1 MNDILF
7 QIFLPTRT
15 SVQKRKLID
24 RGISSAMTN
33 DAVCILLCRQRSG
46 QLDARASRAK
56 PLRATRPE
64 STLHG
69 VGGTEID
76 NGAEVPDGREWY
88 TFKRGETITSLL
100 EQSGLDRVTLQ
111 KLNPHVNLSNVFPGD
126 RIVIKGTANLRPN
139 NHSTVAV
146 VGSSA
151 PQVVSSSTRTLV
163 NLGSPLMLVLV
174 CALTGASL
182 VGKKHLA
189 TIIAG
194 LKYSVGSQLADN
206 NDEIEELR
214 SCRDTAERELKE
226 LREKSQRN
234 EQALVSLQ
242 QMLDSASRAD
252 AMLKDQIGI
261 LKESLD
267 LKNRDIK
274 RLEDSNEE
282 NRISTAQYKN
292 ELASTQAA
300 LNELKETEQGTMQ
313 QLTEATENSKHY
325 ENEIAM
331 YKEKLLDTEAE
342 LMSLR
347 ELSGQYSAD
356 AVTSKEKYKETLG
369 EIERVKA
376 LNVNLETSLLKSNE
390 QITLNLGQIDS
401 YKKDLQELELNA
413 ASTANQLADLTLN
426 FDSANMRIRSLESE
440 LESNR
445 LEVSCISEE
454 LVSVKSELEASN
466 SELEFARGNLDSSEN
481 TAKIYKDELA
491 AYQQKLDEAREALQT
506 SRQEASDYCEDMTLV
521 RAELE
526 HAREEVESVRQELQ
540 ASQSSHV
547 TLSEDRNSLQ
557 SQVRVLKD
565 ELSSADRKSTSLSAD
580 LAATSSKLNIVQI
593 ALTESRD
600 EATEYKGERDTSKQE
615 AAELSNQLAGL
626 QVKVAELEGAI
637 SSTNGE
643 SSSSSIEVAGLK
655 SKLTIVQAALD
666 QERSVASQN
675 CDELAQARAA
685 LESELKE
692 KESMEDKFSALCED
706 LSQQSMTASAEAQ
719 RLEGEL
725 AQARAALESELKE
738 KESMED
744 KFSAL
749 CEDLSQQSM
758 TASAEAQR
766 LEGELAQA
774 RAALESELKE
784 KESMEDKFS
793 ALCEDLSQQS
803 MTASAEAQR
812 LETEVDKLQSSLSD
826 ATGEISNQRSI
837 IDQYRHELE
846 RAQMELGTL
855 RQTGVTW
862 DVDEYELKITSLQT
876 ELFNARQEAKKASD
890 ALVEEQIKSESMK
903 EDFNK
908 IVNGEEVDFYKS
920 QLEITGSELETL
932 KVKVAV
938 NSREAEKYQTDLM
951 NAEEKV
957 SQLMEEIAELKT
969 SSSRESE
976 SNRLSTESDISTE
989 VLAKLEGLVS
999 EANERADRYKQR
1011 LLELEESMRLKLES
1025 VASIAEFS
1033 GSESTEIAHLKNEI
1047 LQLENERSRANQR
1060 LQDMQKEILV
1070 LKTTKVEV
1078 PQSPSREV
1086 GDNLQLSSSV
1096 LEAREATRL
1105 TLAQVNEAV
1114 QRMRQDALGGL
1125 MTHMISC
1132 EFRVRKDVARH
1143 QFLVLVGSWH
1153 KWDLETA
1160 EYMTRSGDGS
1170 WQVSTSLFADEPHE
1184 YKYCVCEIN
1193 EQGKRVPVEW
1203 QVGHNHGFAFDS
1215 ALITRQRMQAKAQIR
1230 DKFFADPAHTP
1241 IILFGPNGEKYETGS
1256 TALLHEL
1263 THSVAEAGFENLRD
1277 SLERLNVVLSQLRT

>member
-100 EQSGLDRVTLQ
+100 EQTGLDRVTLQ
-111 KLNPHVNLSNVFPGD
+111 KLNPHVNLSNMFPGD

-719 RLEGEL
+719 RLE
-725 AQARAALESELKE
+725 
-738 KESMED
+738 
-744 KFSAL
+744 
-749 CEDLSQQSM
+749 
-758 TASAEAQR
+758 
-766 LEGELAQA
+766 
-774 RAALESELKE
+774 
-784 KESMEDKFS
+784 
-793 ALCEDLSQQS
+793 
-803 MTASAEAQR
+803 
-812 LETEVDKLQSSLSD
+812 TEVDKLQSSLSD

-837 IDQYRHELE
+837 IDQYTHELE

-989 VLAKLEGLVS
+989 ALAKLEGLVS

>member
-1 MNDILF
+1 
-7 QIFLPTRT
+7 
-15 SVQKRKLID
+15 
-24 RGISSAMTN
+24 MTN

-56 PLRATRPE
+56 PLRATRPD

-76 NGAEVPDGREWY
+76 NGAEVHDGREWY

-126 RIVIKGTANLRPN
+126 RIVIKGTANLRPD

-182 VGKKHLA
+182 VGKTRLA

-300 LNELKETEQGTMQ
+300 LNELKQTEQGTMQ

-331 YKEKLLDTEAE
+331 YKEKLVDTEAE

-390 QITLNLGQIDS
+390 QVTLNLGQIDS
-401 YKKDLQELELNA
+401 YKKDLQELELKA

-557 SQVRVLKD
+557 TQVRVLED

-643 SSSSSIEVAGLK
+643 SSSLSIEVAGLK

-675 CDELAQARAA
+675 CD
-685 LESELKE
+685 
-692 KESMEDKFSALCED
+692 
-706 LSQQSMTASAEAQ
+706 
-719 RLEGEL
+719 
-725 AQARAALESELKE
+725 
-738 KESMED
+738 
-744 KFSAL
+744 
-749 CEDLSQQSM
+749 
-758 TASAEAQR
+758 
-766 LEGELAQA
+766 ELAQA

-846 RAQMELGTL
+846 SAQMELGTL

-989 VLAKLEGLVS
+989 ALAKLEGLVS

>member
-1 MNDILF
+1 MVSP
-7 QIFLPTRT
+7 Q
-15 SVQKRKLID
+15 
-24 RGISSAMTN
+24 SAMTN

-76 NGAEVPDGREWY
+76 NGAEVHDGREWY

-126 RIVIKGTANLRPN
+126 RIVIKGTANLRPD

-182 VGKKHLA
+182 VGKTRLA

-300 LNELKETEQGTMQ
+300 LNELKQTEQGTMQ

-390 QITLNLGQIDS
+390 QVTLNLGQIDS
-401 YKKDLQELELNA
+401 YKKDLQELELKA

-557 SQVRVLKD
+557 TQVRVLED

-600 EATEYKGERDTSKQE
+600 EATEYKEERDTSKQE

-643 SSSSSIEVAGLK
+643 SSSLSIEVAGLK

-675 CDELAQARAA
+675 CD
-685 LESELKE
+685 
-692 KESMEDKFSALCED
+692 
-706 LSQQSMTASAEAQ
+706 
-719 RLEGEL
+719 
-725 AQARAALESELKE
+725 
-738 KESMED
+738 
-744 KFSAL
+744 
-749 CEDLSQQSM
+749 
-758 TASAEAQR
+758 
-766 LEGELAQA
+766 ELAQA

-846 RAQMELGTL
+846 SAQMELGTL

-989 VLAKLEGLVS
+989 ALAKLEGLVS

-1033 GSESTEIAHLKNEI
+1033 GSEPTEIAHLKNEI

-1114 QRMRQDALGGL
+1114 QRMRQHALGGL

-1160 EYMTRSGDGS
+1160 EYMTRSVDGS

-1193 EQGKRVPVEW
+1193 DQGKRVPVEW

>member
-1 MNDILF
+1 MVSP
-7 QIFLPTRT
+7 Q
-15 SVQKRKLID
+15 
-24 RGISSAMTN
+24 SAMTN

-56 PLRATRPE
+56 PLRATRPD

-76 NGAEVPDGREWY
+76 NGAEVHDGREWY

-126 RIVIKGTANLRPN
+126 RIVIKGTANLRPD

-182 VGKKHLA
+182 VGKTRLA

-300 LNELKETEQGTMQ
+300 LNELKQTEQGTMQ

-331 YKEKLLDTEAE
+331 YKEKLVDTEAE

-390 QITLNLGQIDS
+390 QVTLNLGQIDS
-401 YKKDLQELELNA
+401 YKKDLQELELKA

-557 SQVRVLKD
+557 TQVRVLED

-600 EATEYKGERDTSKQE
+600 EATEYKEERDTSKQE

-643 SSSSSIEVAGLK
+643 SSSLSIEVAGLK

-675 CDELAQARAA
+675 CD
-685 LESELKE
+685 
-692 KESMEDKFSALCED
+692 
-706 LSQQSMTASAEAQ
+706 
-719 RLEGEL
+719 
-725 AQARAALESELKE
+725 
-738 KESMED
+738 
-744 KFSAL
+744 
-749 CEDLSQQSM
+749 
-758 TASAEAQR
+758 
-766 LEGELAQA
+766 ELAQA

-846 RAQMELGTL
+846 SAQMELGTL

-989 VLAKLEGLVS
+989 ALAKLEGLVS

-1033 GSESTEIAHLKNEI
+1033 GSEPTEIAHLKNEI

-1114 QRMRQDALGGL
+1114 QRMRQHALGGL

-1132 EFRVRKDVARH
+1132 EFRVRKDVAQH

-1193 EQGKRVPVEW
+1193 DQGKRVPVEW

-1277 SLERLNVVLSQLRT
+1277 SLEHLNVVLSQLRT

>member
-1 MNDILF
+1 
-7 QIFLPTRT
+7 
-15 SVQKRKLID
+15 
-24 RGISSAMTN
+24 
-33 DAVCILLCRQRSG
+33 
-46 QLDARASRAK
+46 
-56 PLRATRPE
+56 
-64 STLHG
+64 
-69 VGGTEID
+69 
-76 NGAEVPDGREWY
+76 
-88 TFKRGETITSLL
+88 
-100 EQSGLDRVTLQ
+100 
-111 KLNPHVNLSNVFPGD
+111 
-126 RIVIKGTANLRPN
+126 
-139 NHSTVAV
+139 
-146 VGSSA
+146 
-151 PQVVSSSTRTLV
+151 
-163 NLGSPLMLVLV
+163 
-174 CALTGASL
+174 
-182 VGKKHLA
+182 
-189 TIIAG
+189 
-194 LKYSVGSQLADN
+194 
-206 NDEIEELR
+206 
-214 SCRDTAERELKE
+214 
-226 LREKSQRN
+226 
-234 EQALVSLQ
+234 
-242 QMLDSASRAD
+242 
-252 AMLKDQIGI
+252 
-261 LKESLD
+261 
-267 LKNRDIK
+267 
-274 RLEDSNEE
+274 
-282 NRISTAQYKN
+282 
-292 ELASTQAA
+292 
-300 LNELKETEQGTMQ
+300 
-313 QLTEATENSKHY
+313 
-325 ENEIAM
+325 
-331 YKEKLLDTEAE
+331 
-342 LMSLR
+342 
-347 ELSGQYSAD
+347 
-356 AVTSKEKYKETLG
+356 
-369 EIERVKA
+369 
-376 LNVNLETSLLKSNE
+376 
-390 QITLNLGQIDS
+390 
-401 YKKDLQELELNA
+401 
-413 ASTANQLADLTLN
+413 
-426 FDSANMRIRSLESE
+426 
-440 LESNR
+440 
-445 LEVSCISEE
+445 
-454 LVSVKSELEASN
+454 
-466 SELEFARGNLDSSEN
+466 
-481 TAKIYKDELA
+481 
-491 AYQQKLDEAREALQT
+491 
-506 SRQEASDYCEDMTLV
+506 
-521 RAELE
+521 
-526 HAREEVESVRQELQ
+526 
-540 ASQSSHV
+540 
-547 TLSEDRNSLQ
+547 
-557 SQVRVLKD
+557 
-565 ELSSADRKSTSLSAD
+565 
-580 LAATSSKLNIVQI
+580 
-593 ALTESRD
+593 
-600 EATEYKGERDTSKQE
+600 
-615 AAELSNQLAGL
+615 
-626 QVKVAELEGAI
+626 
-637 SSTNGE
+637 
-643 SSSSSIEVAGLK
+643 
-655 SKLTIVQAALD
+655 
-666 QERSVASQN
+666 
-675 CDELAQARAA
+675 
-685 LESELKE
+685 
-692 KESMEDKFSALCED
+692 
-706 LSQQSMTASAEAQ
+706 
-719 RLEGEL
+719 
-725 AQARAALESELKE
+725 
-738 KESMED
+738 
-744 KFSAL
+744 
-749 CEDLSQQSM
+749 M

-846 RAQMELGTL
+846 SAQMELGTL

-876 ELFNARQEAKKASD
+876 ELFNARQEAKEASD
-890 ALVEEQIKSESMK
+890 ALVEEQVKSESMK

-989 VLAKLEGLVS
+989 ALAKLEGLVS

-1033 GSESTEIAHLKNEI
+1033 GSEPTEIAHLKNEI

-1096 LEAREATRL
+1096 LEAREVTRL

-1114 QRMRQDALGGL
+1114 QRMRQHALGGL

-1132 EFRVRKDVARH
+1132 EFRVRKDVAQH

>member
-1 MNDILF
+1 M
-7 QIFLPTRT
+7 
-15 SVQKRKLID
+15 QKRKLID

-182 VGKKHLA
+182 VGKTRLA

-766 LEGELAQA
+766 LE
-774 RAALESELKE
+774 
-784 KESMEDKFS
+784 
-793 ALCEDLSQQS
+793 
-803 MTASAEAQR
+803 
-812 LETEVDKLQSSLSD
+812 TEVDKLQSSLSD

-989 VLAKLEGLVS
+989 ALAKLEGLVS

>member
-1 MNDILF
+1 MVSP
-7 QIFLPTRT
+7 Q
-15 SVQKRKLID
+15 
-24 RGISSAMTN
+24 SAMTN

-182 VGKKHLA
+182 VGKTRLA

-390 QITLNLGQIDS
+390 QVTLNLGQIDS
-401 YKKDLQELELNA
+401 YKKDLQELELKA

-600 EATEYKGERDTSKQE
+600 EATEYKEERDTSKQE

-643 SSSSSIEVAGLK
+643 SSSLSIEVAGLK

-675 CDELAQARAA
+675 CD
-685 LESELKE
+685 
-692 KESMEDKFSALCED
+692 
-706 LSQQSMTASAEAQ
+706 
-719 RLEGEL
+719 
-725 AQARAALESELKE
+725 
-738 KESMED
+738 
-744 KFSAL
+744 
-749 CEDLSQQSM
+749 
-758 TASAEAQR
+758 
-766 LEGELAQA
+766 ELAQA

-989 VLAKLEGLVS
+989 ALAKLEGLVS

-1033 GSESTEIAHLKNEI
+1033 GSEPTEIAHLKNEI

-1132 EFRVRKDVARH
+1132 EFRVRKDVAQH

-1193 EQGKRVPVEW
+1193 DQGKRVPVEW

>member
-1 MNDILF
+1 
-7 QIFLPTRT
+7 
-15 SVQKRKLID
+15 
-24 RGISSAMTN
+24 
-33 DAVCILLCRQRSG
+33 
-46 QLDARASRAK
+46 
-56 PLRATRPE
+56 
-64 STLHG
+64 
-69 VGGTEID
+69 
-76 NGAEVPDGREWY
+76 
-88 TFKRGETITSLL
+88 
-100 EQSGLDRVTLQ
+100 
-111 KLNPHVNLSNVFPGD
+111 
-126 RIVIKGTANLRPN
+126 
-139 NHSTVAV
+139 
-146 VGSSA
+146 
-151 PQVVSSSTRTLV
+151 
-163 NLGSPLMLVLV
+163 
-174 CALTGASL
+174 
-182 VGKKHLA
+182 
-189 TIIAG
+189 
-194 LKYSVGSQLADN
+194 
-206 NDEIEELR
+206 
-214 SCRDTAERELKE
+214 
-226 LREKSQRN
+226 
-234 EQALVSLQ
+234 
-242 QMLDSASRAD
+242 
-252 AMLKDQIGI
+252 
-261 LKESLD
+261 
-267 LKNRDIK
+267 
-274 RLEDSNEE
+274 
-282 NRISTAQYKN
+282 
-292 ELASTQAA
+292 
-300 LNELKETEQGTMQ
+300 
-313 QLTEATENSKHY
+313 
-325 ENEIAM
+325 
-331 YKEKLLDTEAE
+331 
-342 LMSLR
+342 
-347 ELSGQYSAD
+347 
-356 AVTSKEKYKETLG
+356 
-369 EIERVKA
+369 
-376 LNVNLETSLLKSNE
+376 
-390 QITLNLGQIDS
+390 
-401 YKKDLQELELNA
+401 
-413 ASTANQLADLTLN
+413 
-426 FDSANMRIRSLESE
+426 
-440 LESNR
+440 
-445 LEVSCISEE
+445 
-454 LVSVKSELEASN
+454 
-466 SELEFARGNLDSSEN
+466 
-481 TAKIYKDELA
+481 
-491 AYQQKLDEAREALQT
+491 
-506 SRQEASDYCEDMTLV
+506 
-521 RAELE
+521 
-526 HAREEVESVRQELQ
+526 
-540 ASQSSHV
+540 
-547 TLSEDRNSLQ
+547 
-557 SQVRVLKD
+557 
-565 ELSSADRKSTSLSAD
+565 
-580 LAATSSKLNIVQI
+580 
-593 ALTESRD
+593 
-600 EATEYKGERDTSKQE
+600 
-615 AAELSNQLAGL
+615 
-626 QVKVAELEGAI
+626 
-637 SSTNGE
+637 
-643 SSSSSIEVAGLK
+643 
-655 SKLTIVQAALD
+655 
-666 QERSVASQN
+666 
-675 CDELAQARAA
+675 
-685 LESELKE
+685 
-692 KESMEDKFSALCED
+692 
-706 LSQQSMTASAEAQ
+706 
-719 RLEGEL
+719 
-725 AQARAALESELKE
+725 
-738 KESMED
+738 
-744 KFSAL
+744 
-749 CEDLSQQSM
+749 M

-837 IDQYRHELE
+837 IDQYTHELE

-989 VLAKLEGLVS
+989 ALAKLEGLVS

>member
-1 MNDILF
+1 
-7 QIFLPTRT
+7 
-15 SVQKRKLID
+15 
-24 RGISSAMTN
+24 MTN

-76 NGAEVPDGREWY
+76 NGTEVHDGREWY

-126 RIVIKGTANLRPN
+126 RIVIKGTANLRPD
-139 NHSTVAV
+139 NHSTMAV

-151 PQVVSSSTRTLV
+151 SQVVSSSTRTLV

-182 VGKKHLA
+182 VGKKRLA

-194 LKYSVGSQLADN
+194 LKYSVDSQLADN

-214 SCRDTAERELKE
+214 SCRDTAEREVKE

-356 AVTSKEKYKETLG
+356 AMTSKEKYKETLG

-390 QITLNLGQIDS
+390 QVTLNLGQIDS
-401 YKKDLQELELNA
+401 YKKDLQELELKA

-540 ASQSSHV
+540 ASQSSQV

-557 SQVRVLKD
+557 SQVRVLED

-580 LAATSSKLNIVQI
+580 LAATSTKLNIVQI

-643 SSSSSIEVAGLK
+643 SSSLSIEVAGLK

-675 CDELAQARAA
+675 CD
-685 LESELKE
+685 
-692 KESMEDKFSALCED
+692 
-706 LSQQSMTASAEAQ
+706 
-719 RLEGEL
+719 
-725 AQARAALESELKE
+725 
-738 KESMED
+738 
-744 KFSAL
+744 
-749 CEDLSQQSM
+749 
-758 TASAEAQR
+758 
-766 LEGELAQA
+766 ELAQA

-846 RAQMELGTL
+846 SAQMELGTL

-876 ELFNARQEAKKASD
+876 ELFNARQEAKEASD

-989 VLAKLEGLVS
+989 ALAKLEGLVS

-1033 GSESTEIAHLKNEI
+1033 GSEPTEIAHLKNEI

-1070 LKTTKVEV
+1070 LRTTKVEV
-1078 PQSPSREV
+1078 PQSPSWEV

-1114 QRMRQDALGGL
+1114 QRMRQHALGGL

-1132 EFRVRKDVARH
+1132 EFRVRKDVAQH

-1230 DKFFADPAHTP
+1230 DKFCADPAHTP

>member
-401 YKKDLQELELNA
+401 YKKDLQELELKA

-719 RLEGEL
+719 RLE
-725 AQARAALESELKE
+725 
-738 KESMED
+738 
-744 KFSAL
+744 
-749 CEDLSQQSM
+749 
-758 TASAEAQR
+758 
-766 LEGELAQA
+766 
-774 RAALESELKE
+774 
-784 KESMEDKFS
+784 
-793 ALCEDLSQQS
+793 
-803 MTASAEAQR
+803 
-812 LETEVDKLQSSLSD
+812 TEVDKLQSSLSD

-846 RAQMELGTL
+846 SAQMELGTL

-989 VLAKLEGLVS
+989 ALAKLEGLVS

-1114 QRMRQDALGGL
+1114 QRMRQHALGGL

-1132 EFRVRKDVARH
+1132 EFRVRKDVAQH

>member
-24 RGISSAMTN
+24 RGISSALTN

-100 EQSGLDRVTLQ
+100 EQTGLDRVTLQ
-111 KLNPHVNLSNVFPGD
+111 KLNPHVNLSNMFPGD

-615 AAELSNQLAGL
+615 AADLSNQLAGL

-719 RLEGEL
+719 RLE
-725 AQARAALESELKE
+725 
-738 KESMED
+738 
-744 KFSAL
+744 
-749 CEDLSQQSM
+749 
-758 TASAEAQR
+758 
-766 LEGELAQA
+766 
-774 RAALESELKE
+774 
-784 KESMEDKFS
+784 
-793 ALCEDLSQQS
+793 
-803 MTASAEAQR
+803 
-812 LETEVDKLQSSLSD
+812 TEVDKLQSSLSD

-837 IDQYRHELE
+837 IDQYTHELE

-989 VLAKLEGLVS
+989 ALAKLEGLVS

>member
-1 MNDILF
+1 
-7 QIFLPTRT
+7 
-15 SVQKRKLID
+15 
-24 RGISSAMTN
+24 MTN

-56 PLRATRPE
+56 PLRATRPD

-76 NGAEVPDGREWY
+76 NGAEVHDGREWY

-126 RIVIKGTANLRPN
+126 RIVIKGTANLRPD

-182 VGKKHLA
+182 VGKTRLA

-300 LNELKETEQGTMQ
+300 LNELKQTEQGTMQ

-331 YKEKLLDTEAE
+331 YKEKLVDTEAE

-390 QITLNLGQIDS
+390 QVTLNLGQIDS
-401 YKKDLQELELNA
+401 YKKDLQELELKA

-557 SQVRVLKD
+557 TQVRVLED

-600 EATEYKGERDTSKQE
+600 EATEYKEERDTSKQE

-643 SSSSSIEVAGLK
+643 SSSLSIEVAGLK

-675 CDELAQARAA
+675 CD
-685 LESELKE
+685 
-692 KESMEDKFSALCED
+692 
-706 LSQQSMTASAEAQ
+706 
-719 RLEGEL
+719 
-725 AQARAALESELKE
+725 
-738 KESMED
+738 
-744 KFSAL
+744 
-749 CEDLSQQSM
+749 
-758 TASAEAQR
+758 
-766 LEGELAQA
+766 ELAQA

-846 RAQMELGTL
+846 SAQMELGTL

-989 VLAKLEGLVS
+989 ALAKLEGLVS

-1033 GSESTEIAHLKNEI
+1033 GSEPTEIAHLKNEI

-1132 EFRVRKDVARH
+1132 EFRVRKDVAQH

-1193 EQGKRVPVEW
+1193 DQGKRVPVEW

>member
-1 MNDILF
+1 
-7 QIFLPTRT
+7 
-15 SVQKRKLID
+15 
-24 RGISSAMTN
+24 MTN

-76 NGAEVPDGREWY
+76 NGTEVHDGREWY

-126 RIVIKGTANLRPN
+126 RIVIKGTANLRPD
-139 NHSTVAV
+139 NHSTMAV

-151 PQVVSSSTRTLV
+151 SQVVSSSTRTLV

-194 LKYSVGSQLADN
+194 LKYSVDSQLADN

-214 SCRDTAERELKE
+214 SCRDTAEREVKE

-356 AVTSKEKYKETLG
+356 AATSKEKYKETLG

-390 QITLNLGQIDS
+390 QITLNLGQIDL

-643 SSSSSIEVAGLK
+643 SSSLSIEVAGLK

-719 RLEGEL
+719 RLE
-725 AQARAALESELKE
+725 
-738 KESMED
+738 
-744 KFSAL
+744 
-749 CEDLSQQSM
+749 
-758 TASAEAQR
+758 
-766 LEGELAQA
+766 
-774 RAALESELKE
+774 
-784 KESMEDKFS
+784 
-793 ALCEDLSQQS
+793 
-803 MTASAEAQR
+803 
-812 LETEVDKLQSSLSD
+812 TEVDKLQSSLSD

-837 IDQYRHELE
+837 IDQYTHELE

-876 ELFNARQEAKKASD
+876 ELFNARQEAKEASD

-989 VLAKLEGLVS
+989 ALAKLEGLVS

-1078 PQSPSREV
+1078 PQSPSWEV

-1230 DKFFADPAHTP
+1230 DKFCADPAHTP

>member
-1 MNDILF
+1 
-7 QIFLPTRT
+7 
-15 SVQKRKLID
+15 
-24 RGISSAMTN
+24 MTN

-76 NGAEVPDGREWY
+76 NGTEVHDGREWY

-126 RIVIKGTANLRPN
+126 RIVIKGTANLRPD
-139 NHSTVAV
+139 NHSTMAV

-151 PQVVSSSTRTLV
+151 SQVVSSSTRTLV

-182 VGKKHLA
+182 VGKKRLA

-194 LKYSVGSQLADN
+194 LKYSVDSQLADN

-214 SCRDTAERELKE
+214 SCRDTAEREVKE

-356 AVTSKEKYKETLG
+356 AMTSKEKYKETLG

-390 QITLNLGQIDS
+390 QVTLNLGQIDS
-401 YKKDLQELELNA
+401 YKKDLQELELKA

-426 FDSANMRIRSLESE
+426 FDSANMTIRSLESE

-540 ASQSSHV
+540 ASQSSQV

-557 SQVRVLKD
+557 SQVRVLED

-643 SSSSSIEVAGLK
+643 SSSLSIEVAGLK

-675 CDELAQARAA
+675 CD
-685 LESELKE
+685 
-692 KESMEDKFSALCED
+692 
-706 LSQQSMTASAEAQ
+706 
-719 RLEGEL
+719 EL

-846 RAQMELGTL
+846 SAQMELGTL

-876 ELFNARQEAKKASD
+876 ELFNARQEAKEASD

-989 VLAKLEGLVS
+989 ALAKLEGLVS

-1033 GSESTEIAHLKNEI
+1033 GSEPTEIAHLKNEI

-1078 PQSPSREV
+1078 PQSPSWEV

-1114 QRMRQDALGGL
+1114 QRMRQHALGGL

-1132 EFRVRKDVARH
+1132 EFRVRKDVAQH

-1230 DKFFADPAHTP
+1230 DKFCADPAHTP

>member
-719 RLEGEL
+719 RLE
-725 AQARAALESELKE
+725 
-738 KESMED
+738 
-744 KFSAL
+744 
-749 CEDLSQQSM
+749 
-758 TASAEAQR
+758 
-766 LEGELAQA
+766 
-774 RAALESELKE
+774 
-784 KESMEDKFS
+784 
-793 ALCEDLSQQS
+793 
-803 MTASAEAQR
+803 
-812 LETEVDKLQSSLSD
+812 TEVDKLQSSLSD

-989 VLAKLEGLVS
+989 ALAKLEGLVS

>member
-100 EQSGLDRVTLQ
+100 EQTGLDRVTLQ
-111 KLNPHVNLSNVFPGD
+111 KLNPHVNLSNMFPGD

-300 LNELKETEQGTMQ
+300 LNELKQTEQGTMQ

-615 AAELSNQLAGL
+615 AADLSNQLAGL

-719 RLEGEL
+719 RLE
-725 AQARAALESELKE
+725 
-738 KESMED
+738 
-744 KFSAL
+744 
-749 CEDLSQQSM
+749 
-758 TASAEAQR
+758 
-766 LEGELAQA
+766 
-774 RAALESELKE
+774 
-784 KESMEDKFS
+784 
-793 ALCEDLSQQS
+793 
-803 MTASAEAQR
+803 
-812 LETEVDKLQSSLSD
+812 TEVDKLQSSLSD

-837 IDQYRHELE
+837 IDQYTHELE

-989 VLAKLEGLVS
+989 ALAKLEGLVS

>member
-1 MNDILF
+1 MVSP
-7 QIFLPTRT
+7 Q
-15 SVQKRKLID
+15 
-24 RGISSAMTN
+24 SAMTN

-76 NGAEVPDGREWY
+76 NGAEVHDGREWY

-182 VGKKHLA
+182 VGKKRLA

-390 QITLNLGQIDS
+390 QVTLNLGQIDS
-401 YKKDLQELELNA
+401 YKKDLQELELKA

-426 FDSANMRIRSLESE
+426 FDSANMTIRSLESE

-540 ASQSSHV
+540 ASQSSQV

-557 SQVRVLKD
+557 SQVRVLED

-643 SSSSSIEVAGLK
+643 SSSLSIEVAGLK

-675 CDELAQARAA
+675 CD
-685 LESELKE
+685 
-692 KESMEDKFSALCED
+692 
-706 LSQQSMTASAEAQ
+706 
-719 RLEGEL
+719 EL

-846 RAQMELGTL
+846 SAQMELGTL

-876 ELFNARQEAKKASD
+876 ELFNARQEAKEASD

-989 VLAKLEGLVS
+989 ALAKLEGLVS

-1033 GSESTEIAHLKNEI
+1033 GSEPTEIAHLKNEI

-1096 LEAREATRL
+1096 LEAREVTRL

-1114 QRMRQDALGGL
+1114 QRMRQHALGGL

-1132 EFRVRKDVARH
+1132 EFRVRKDVAQH

>member
-1 MNDILF
+1 
-7 QIFLPTRT
+7 
-15 SVQKRKLID
+15 
-24 RGISSAMTN
+24 MTN

-56 PLRATRPE
+56 PLRATRPD

-76 NGAEVPDGREWY
+76 NGAEVHDGREWY

-126 RIVIKGTANLRPN
+126 RIVIKGTANLRPD

-182 VGKKHLA
+182 VGKTRLA

-300 LNELKETEQGTMQ
+300 LNELKQTEQGTMQ

-331 YKEKLLDTEAE
+331 YKEKLVDTEAE

-390 QITLNLGQIDS
+390 QVTLNLGQIDS
-401 YKKDLQELELNA
+401 YKKDLQELELKA

-491 AYQQKLDEAREALQT
+491 AYQQKLDEAQEALQT

-557 SQVRVLKD
+557 TQVRVLED

-600 EATEYKGERDTSKQE
+600 EATEYKEERDTSKQE

-643 SSSSSIEVAGLK
+643 SSSLSIEVAGLK

-675 CDELAQARAA
+675 CD
-685 LESELKE
+685 
-692 KESMEDKFSALCED
+692 
-706 LSQQSMTASAEAQ
+706 
-719 RLEGEL
+719 EL

-846 RAQMELGTL
+846 SAQMELGTL

-989 VLAKLEGLVS
+989 ALAKLEGLVS

-1114 QRMRQDALGGL
+1114 QRMRQHALGGL

-1132 EFRVRKDVARH
+1132 EFRVRKDVAQH

>member
-1 MNDILF
+1 M
-7 QIFLPTRT
+7 
-15 SVQKRKLID
+15 QKRKLID

-56 PLRATRPE
+56 PLRATRPD

-76 NGAEVPDGREWY
+76 NGAEVHDGREWY

-126 RIVIKGTANLRPN
+126 RIVIKGTANLRPD

-182 VGKKHLA
+182 VGKTRLA

-331 YKEKLLDTEAE
+331 YKEKLVDTEAE

-390 QITLNLGQIDS
+390 QVTLNLGQIDS
-401 YKKDLQELELNA
+401 YKKDLQELELKA

-557 SQVRVLKD
+557 TQVRVLED

-600 EATEYKGERDTSKQE
+600 EATEYKEERDTSKQE

-643 SSSSSIEVAGLK
+643 SSSLSIEVAGLK

-675 CDELAQARAA
+675 CD
-685 LESELKE
+685 
-692 KESMEDKFSALCED
+692 
-706 LSQQSMTASAEAQ
+706 
-719 RLEGEL
+719 
-725 AQARAALESELKE
+725 
-738 KESMED
+738 
-744 KFSAL
+744 
-749 CEDLSQQSM
+749 
-758 TASAEAQR
+758 
-766 LEGELAQA
+766 ELAQA

-846 RAQMELGTL
+846 SAQMELGTL

-989 VLAKLEGLVS
+989 ALAKLEGLVS

-1033 GSESTEIAHLKNEI
+1033 GSEPTEIAHLKNEI

-1114 QRMRQDALGGL
+1114 QRMRQHALGGL

-1132 EFRVRKDVARH
+1132 EFRVRKDVAQH

-1193 EQGKRVPVEW
+1193 DQGKRVPVEW

>member
-1 MNDILF
+1 M
-7 QIFLPTRT
+7 
-15 SVQKRKLID
+15 QKRKLID

-76 NGAEVPDGREWY
+76 NGAEVHDGREWY

-126 RIVIKGTANLRPN
+126 RIVIKGTANLRPD

-390 QITLNLGQIDS
+390 QVTLNLGQIDS
-401 YKKDLQELELNA
+401 YKKDLQELELKA

-557 SQVRVLKD
+557 TQVRVLED

-719 RLEGEL
+719 RLE
-725 AQARAALESELKE
+725 
-738 KESMED
+738 
-744 KFSAL
+744 
-749 CEDLSQQSM
+749 
-758 TASAEAQR
+758 
-766 LEGELAQA
+766 
-774 RAALESELKE
+774 
-784 KESMEDKFS
+784 
-793 ALCEDLSQQS
+793 
-803 MTASAEAQR
+803 
-812 LETEVDKLQSSLSD
+812 TEVDKLQSSLSD

-846 RAQMELGTL
+846 SAQMELGTL

-989 VLAKLEGLVS
+989 ALAKLEGLVS

-1033 GSESTEIAHLKNEI
+1033 GSEPTEIAHLKNEI

-1114 QRMRQDALGGL
+1114 QRMRQHALGGL

-1132 EFRVRKDVARH
+1132 EFRVRKDVAQH

>member
-1 MNDILF
+1 
-7 QIFLPTRT
+7 
-15 SVQKRKLID
+15 
-24 RGISSAMTN
+24 MTN

-76 NGAEVPDGREWY
+76 NGTEVHDGREWY
-88 TFKRGETITSLL
+88 SFKRGETITSLL

-111 KLNPHVNLSNVFPGD
+111 KLNPHINLSNVFPGD
-126 RIVIKGTANLRPN
+126 RIVIKGTANLRPD
-139 NHSTVAV
+139 NHSTMAV

-151 PQVVSSSTRTLV
+151 SQVVSSSTRTLV

-182 VGKKHLA
+182 VGKKRLA

-390 QITLNLGQIDS
+390 QVTLNLGQIDS
-401 YKKDLQELELNA
+401 YKKDLQELELKA

-557 SQVRVLKD
+557 SQVRVLED

-643 SSSSSIEVAGLK
+643 SSSLSIEVAGLK

-675 CDELAQARAA
+675 CDELAQARA
-685 LESELKE
+685 S
-692 KESMEDKFSALCED
+692 
-706 LSQQSMTASAEAQ
+706 
-719 RLEGEL
+719 
-725 AQARAALESELKE
+725 
-738 KESMED
+738 
-744 KFSAL
+744 
-749 CEDLSQQSM
+749 
-758 TASAEAQR
+758 
-766 LEGELAQA
+766 
-774 RAALESELKE
+774 LESELKE

-846 RAQMELGTL
+846 SAQMELGTL

-876 ELFNARQEAKKASD
+876 ELFNTRQEAKKASD

-989 VLAKLEGLVS
+989 ALAKLEGLVS

-1033 GSESTEIAHLKNEI
+1033 GSEPTEIAHLRNEI

-1114 QRMRQDALGGL
+1114 QRMRQHALGGL

-1132 EFRVRKDVARH
+1132 EFRVRKDVAQH

>member
-1 MNDILF
+1 
-7 QIFLPTRT
+7 
-15 SVQKRKLID
+15 
-24 RGISSAMTN
+24 MTN

-151 PQVVSSSTRTLV
+151 SQVVSSSTRTLV

-182 VGKKHLA
+182 VGKKRLA

-719 RLEGEL
+719 RLE
-725 AQARAALESELKE
+725 
-738 KESMED
+738 
-744 KFSAL
+744 
-749 CEDLSQQSM
+749 
-758 TASAEAQR
+758 
-766 LEGELAQA
+766 
-774 RAALESELKE
+774 
-784 KESMEDKFS
+784 
-793 ALCEDLSQQS
+793 
-803 MTASAEAQR
+803 
-812 LETEVDKLQSSLSD
+812 TEVDKLQSSLSD

-846 RAQMELGTL
+846 SAQMELGTL

-976 SNRLSTESDISTE
+976 PNRLSTESDISTE
-989 VLAKLEGLVS
+989 ALAKLEGLVS

-1132 EFRVRKDVARH
+1132 EFRVRKDVAQH

>member
-1 MNDILF
+1 
-7 QIFLPTRT
+7 
-15 SVQKRKLID
+15 
-24 RGISSAMTN
+24 MTN

-76 NGAEVPDGREWY
+76 NGAEVHDGREWY

-126 RIVIKGTANLRPN
+126 RIVIKGTANLRPD

-182 VGKKHLA
+182 VGKTRLA

-300 LNELKETEQGTMQ
+300 LNELKQTEQGTMQ

-331 YKEKLLDTEAE
+331 YKEKLVDTEAE

-390 QITLNLGQIDS
+390 QVTLNLGQIDS
-401 YKKDLQELELNA
+401 YKKDLQELELKA

-557 SQVRVLKD
+557 TQVRVLED

-600 EATEYKGERDTSKQE
+600 EATEYKEERDTSKQE

-643 SSSSSIEVAGLK
+643 SSSLSIEVAGLK

-675 CDELAQARAA
+675 CD
-685 LESELKE
+685 
-692 KESMEDKFSALCED
+692 
-706 LSQQSMTASAEAQ
+706 
-719 RLEGEL
+719 
-725 AQARAALESELKE
+725 
-738 KESMED
+738 
-744 KFSAL
+744 
-749 CEDLSQQSM
+749 
-758 TASAEAQR
+758 
-766 LEGELAQA
+766 ELAQA

-846 RAQMELGTL
+846 SAQMELGTL

-989 VLAKLEGLVS
+989 ALAKLEGLVS

-1033 GSESTEIAHLKNEI
+1033 GSEPTEIAHLKNEI

-1114 QRMRQDALGGL
+1114 QRMRQHALGGL

-1132 EFRVRKDVARH
+1132 EFRVRKDVAQH

-1193 EQGKRVPVEW
+1193 DQGKRVPVEW

>member
-1 MNDILF
+1 M
-7 QIFLPTRT
+7 
-15 SVQKRKLID
+15 ID

-100 EQSGLDRVTLQ
+100 EQTGLDRVTLQ
-111 KLNPHVNLSNVFPGD
+111 KLNPHVNLSNMFPGD
-126 RIVIKGTANLRPN
+126 RIVIKGTANLRPD

-206 NDEIEELR
+206 NDEIEEVR

-300 LNELKETEQGTMQ
+300 LNELKQTEQGTMQ

-356 AVTSKEKYKETLG
+356 AATSKEKYKETLG

-390 QITLNLGQIDS
+390 QITLNLGQIDL

-557 SQVRVLKD
+557 TQVRVLED

-719 RLEGEL
+719 RLE
-725 AQARAALESELKE
+725 
-738 KESMED
+738 
-744 KFSAL
+744 
-749 CEDLSQQSM
+749 
-758 TASAEAQR
+758 
-766 LEGELAQA
+766 
-774 RAALESELKE
+774 
-784 KESMEDKFS
+784 
-793 ALCEDLSQQS
+793 
-803 MTASAEAQR
+803 
-812 LETEVDKLQSSLSD
+812 TEVDKLQSSLSD

-846 RAQMELGTL
+846 SAQMELGTL

-989 VLAKLEGLVS
+989 ALAKLEGLVS

-1033 GSESTEIAHLKNEI
+1033 GSEPTEIAHLKNEI

-1193 EQGKRVPVEW
+1193 DQGKRVPVEW

>member
-1 MNDILF
+1 M
-7 QIFLPTRT
+7 
-15 SVQKRKLID
+15 QKRKLID

-126 RIVIKGTANLRPN
+126 RIVIKGTANLRPD

-182 VGKKHLA
+182 VGKTRLA

-600 EATEYKGERDTSKQE
+600 EATEYKEERDTSKQE

-643 SSSSSIEVAGLK
+643 SSSLSIEVAGLK

-675 CDELAQARAA
+675 CD
-685 LESELKE
+685 
-692 KESMEDKFSALCED
+692 
-706 LSQQSMTASAEAQ
+706 
-719 RLEGEL
+719 
-725 AQARAALESELKE
+725 
-738 KESMED
+738 
-744 KFSAL
+744 
-749 CEDLSQQSM
+749 
-758 TASAEAQR
+758 
-766 LEGELAQA
+766 ELAQA

-1033 GSESTEIAHLKNEI
+1033 GSEPTEIAHLKNEI

-1114 QRMRQDALGGL
+1114 QRMRQHALGGL

-1170 WQVSTSLFADEPHE
+1170 WQVSTSLYADEPHE

>member
-719 RLEGEL
+719 RLE
-725 AQARAALESELKE
+725 
-738 KESMED
+738 
-744 KFSAL
+744 
-749 CEDLSQQSM
+749 
-758 TASAEAQR
+758 
-766 LEGELAQA
+766 
-774 RAALESELKE
+774 
-784 KESMEDKFS
+784 
-793 ALCEDLSQQS
+793 
-803 MTASAEAQR
+803 
-812 LETEVDKLQSSLSD
+812 TEVDKLQSSLSD

>member
-1 MNDILF
+1 
-7 QIFLPTRT
+7 
-15 SVQKRKLID
+15 
-24 RGISSAMTN
+24 MTN

-76 NGAEVPDGREWY
+76 NGAEVHDGREWY

-126 RIVIKGTANLRPN
+126 RIVIKGTANLRPD
-139 NHSTVAV
+139 NHSTVAA

-182 VGKKHLA
+182 VGKTRLA

-300 LNELKETEQGTMQ
+300 LNELKQTEQGTMQ

-331 YKEKLLDTEAE
+331 YKEKLVDTEAE

-390 QITLNLGQIDS
+390 QVTLNLGQIDS
-401 YKKDLQELELNA
+401 YKKDLQELELKA

-557 SQVRVLKD
+557 TQVRVLED

-600 EATEYKGERDTSKQE
+600 EATEYKEERDTSKQE

-643 SSSSSIEVAGLK
+643 SSSLSIEVAGLK

-675 CDELAQARAA
+675 CD
-685 LESELKE
+685 
-692 KESMEDKFSALCED
+692 
-706 LSQQSMTASAEAQ
+706 
-719 RLEGEL
+719 
-725 AQARAALESELKE
+725 
-738 KESMED
+738 
-744 KFSAL
+744 
-749 CEDLSQQSM
+749 
-758 TASAEAQR
+758 
-766 LEGELAQA
+766 ELAQA

-846 RAQMELGTL
+846 SAQMELGTL

-989 VLAKLEGLVS
+989 ALAKLEGLVS

-1033 GSESTEIAHLKNEI
+1033 GSEPTEIAHLKNEI

-1114 QRMRQDALGGL
+1114 QRMRQHALGGL

-1132 EFRVRKDVARH
+1132 EFRVRKDVAQH

-1193 EQGKRVPVEW
+1193 DQGKRVPVEW

>member
-1 MNDILF
+1 
-7 QIFLPTRT
+7 
-15 SVQKRKLID
+15 
-24 RGISSAMTN
+24 
-33 DAVCILLCRQRSG
+33 
-46 QLDARASRAK
+46 
-56 PLRATRPE
+56 
-64 STLHG
+64 
-69 VGGTEID
+69 
-76 NGAEVPDGREWY
+76 
-88 TFKRGETITSLL
+88 
-100 EQSGLDRVTLQ
+100 
-111 KLNPHVNLSNVFPGD
+111 
-126 RIVIKGTANLRPN
+126 
-139 NHSTVAV
+139 
-146 VGSSA
+146 
-151 PQVVSSSTRTLV
+151 
-163 NLGSPLMLVLV
+163 
-174 CALTGASL
+174 
-182 VGKKHLA
+182 
-189 TIIAG
+189 
-194 LKYSVGSQLADN
+194 
-206 NDEIEELR
+206 
-214 SCRDTAERELKE
+214 
-226 LREKSQRN
+226 
-234 EQALVSLQ
+234 
-242 QMLDSASRAD
+242 
-252 AMLKDQIGI
+252 
-261 LKESLD
+261 
-267 LKNRDIK
+267 
-274 RLEDSNEE
+274 
-282 NRISTAQYKN
+282 
-292 ELASTQAA
+292 
-300 LNELKETEQGTMQ
+300 
-313 QLTEATENSKHY
+313 
-325 ENEIAM
+325 
-331 YKEKLLDTEAE
+331 
-342 LMSLR
+342 
-347 ELSGQYSAD
+347 
-356 AVTSKEKYKETLG
+356 
-369 EIERVKA
+369 
-376 LNVNLETSLLKSNE
+376 
-390 QITLNLGQIDS
+390 
-401 YKKDLQELELNA
+401 
-413 ASTANQLADLTLN
+413 
-426 FDSANMRIRSLESE
+426 
-440 LESNR
+440 
-445 LEVSCISEE
+445 
-454 LVSVKSELEASN
+454 
-466 SELEFARGNLDSSEN
+466 
-481 TAKIYKDELA
+481 
-491 AYQQKLDEAREALQT
+491 
-506 SRQEASDYCEDMTLV
+506 
-521 RAELE
+521 
-526 HAREEVESVRQELQ
+526 
-540 ASQSSHV
+540 
-547 TLSEDRNSLQ
+547 
-557 SQVRVLKD
+557 
-565 ELSSADRKSTSLSAD
+565 
-580 LAATSSKLNIVQI
+580 
-593 ALTESRD
+593 
-600 EATEYKGERDTSKQE
+600 
-615 AAELSNQLAGL
+615 
-626 QVKVAELEGAI
+626 
-637 SSTNGE
+637 
-643 SSSSSIEVAGLK
+643 
-655 SKLTIVQAALD
+655 
-666 QERSVASQN
+666 
-675 CDELAQARAA
+675 
-685 LESELKE
+685 
-692 KESMEDKFSALCED
+692 
-706 LSQQSMTASAEAQ
+706 
-719 RLEGEL
+719 
-725 AQARAALESELKE
+725 
-738 KESMED
+738 
-744 KFSAL
+744 
-749 CEDLSQQSM
+749 
-758 TASAEAQR
+758 
-766 LEGELAQA
+766 
-774 RAALESELKE
+774 
-784 KESMEDKFS
+784 
-793 ALCEDLSQQS
+793 
-803 MTASAEAQR
+803 
-812 LETEVDKLQSSLSD
+812 
-826 ATGEISNQRSI
+826 
-837 IDQYRHELE
+837 
-846 RAQMELGTL
+846 MELGTL

>member
-1 MNDILF
+1 
-7 QIFLPTRT
+7 
-15 SVQKRKLID
+15 
-24 RGISSAMTN
+24 MTN

-56 PLRATRPE
+56 PLRATRPD

-76 NGAEVPDGREWY
+76 NGAEVHDGREWY

-126 RIVIKGTANLRPN
+126 RIVIKGTANLRPD

-182 VGKKHLA
+182 VGKTRLA

-300 LNELKETEQGTMQ
+300 LNELKQTEQGTMQ

-331 YKEKLLDTEAE
+331 YKEKLVDTEAE

-390 QITLNLGQIDS
+390 QVTLNLGQIDS
-401 YKKDLQELELNA
+401 YKKDLQELELKA

-557 SQVRVLKD
+557 TQVRVLED

-600 EATEYKGERDTSKQE
+600 EATEYKEERDTSKQE

-643 SSSSSIEVAGLK
+643 SSSLSIEVAGLK

-675 CDELAQARAA
+675 CD
-685 LESELKE
+685 
-692 KESMEDKFSALCED
+692 
-706 LSQQSMTASAEAQ
+706 
-719 RLEGEL
+719 EL

-846 RAQMELGTL
+846 SAQMELGTL

-989 VLAKLEGLVS
+989 ALAKLEGLVS

-1033 GSESTEIAHLKNEI
+1033 GSEPTEIAHLKNEI

-1114 QRMRQDALGGL
+1114 QRMRQHALGGL

-1132 EFRVRKDVARH
+1132 EFRVRKDVAQH

-1193 EQGKRVPVEW
+1193 DQGKRVPVEW

>member
-1 MNDILF
+1 LLDARVF
-7 QIFLPTRT
+7 
-15 SVQKRKLID
+15 
-24 RGISSAMTN
+24 RGGPRRRNFRS
-33 DAVCILLCRQRSG
+33 RQRSG

-100 EQSGLDRVTLQ
+100 EQTGLDRVTLQ
-111 KLNPHVNLSNVFPGD
+111 KLNPHVNLSNMFPGD

-719 RLEGEL
+719 RLE
-725 AQARAALESELKE
+725 
-738 KESMED
+738 
-744 KFSAL
+744 
-749 CEDLSQQSM
+749 
-758 TASAEAQR
+758 
-766 LEGELAQA
+766 
-774 RAALESELKE
+774 
-784 KESMEDKFS
+784 
-793 ALCEDLSQQS
+793 
-803 MTASAEAQR
+803 
-812 LETEVDKLQSSLSD
+812 TEVDKLQSSLSD

-837 IDQYRHELE
+837 IDQYTHELE

-989 VLAKLEGLVS
+989 ALAKLEGLVS

>member
-1 MNDILF
+1 M
-7 QIFLPTRT
+7 
-15 SVQKRKLID
+15 ID

-76 NGAEVPDGREWY
+76 NGAEVHDGREWY

-126 RIVIKGTANLRPN
+126 RIVIKGTANLRPD

-390 QITLNLGQIDS
+390 QVTLNLGQIDS

-557 SQVRVLKD
+557 SQVRVLED

-615 AAELSNQLAGL
+615 AAELSKQLAGL

-675 CDELAQARAA
+675 CD
-685 LESELKE
+685 
-692 KESMEDKFSALCED
+692 
-706 LSQQSMTASAEAQ
+706 
-719 RLEGEL
+719 
-725 AQARAALESELKE
+725 
-738 KESMED
+738 
-744 KFSAL
+744 
-749 CEDLSQQSM
+749 
-758 TASAEAQR
+758 
-766 LEGELAQA
+766 ELAQA

-989 VLAKLEGLVS
+989 ALAKLEGLVS

-1096 LEAREATRL
+1096 LEAREVTRL

-1114 QRMRQDALGGL
+1114 QRMRQHALGGL

-1132 EFRVRKDVARH
+1132 EFRVRKDVAQH

>member
-100 EQSGLDRVTLQ
+100 EQTGLDRVTLQ
-111 KLNPHVNLSNVFPGD
+111 KLNPHVNLSNMFPGD

-719 RLEGEL
+719 RLE
-725 AQARAALESELKE
+725 
-738 KESMED
+738 
-744 KFSAL
+744 
-749 CEDLSQQSM
+749 
-758 TASAEAQR
+758 
-766 LEGELAQA
+766 
-774 RAALESELKE
+774 
-784 KESMEDKFS
+784 
-793 ALCEDLSQQS
+793 
-803 MTASAEAQR
+803 
-812 LETEVDKLQSSLSD
+812 TEVDKLQSSLSD

-989 VLAKLEGLVS
+989 ALAKLEGLVS

>member
-100 EQSGLDRVTLQ
+100 EQTGLDRVTLQ
-111 KLNPHVNLSNVFPGD
+111 KLNPHVNLSNMFPGD

-615 AAELSNQLAGL
+615 AADLSNQLAGL

-719 RLEGEL
+719 RLE
-725 AQARAALESELKE
+725 
-738 KESMED
+738 
-744 KFSAL
+744 
-749 CEDLSQQSM
+749 
-758 TASAEAQR
+758 
-766 LEGELAQA
+766 
-774 RAALESELKE
+774 
-784 KESMEDKFS
+784 
-793 ALCEDLSQQS
+793 
-803 MTASAEAQR
+803 
-812 LETEVDKLQSSLSD
+812 TEVDKLQSSLSD

-837 IDQYRHELE
+837 IDQYTHELE

-989 VLAKLEGLVS
+989 ALAKLEGLVS

>member
-1 MNDILF
+1 
-7 QIFLPTRT
+7 
-15 SVQKRKLID
+15 
-24 RGISSAMTN
+24 MTN

-76 NGAEVPDGREWY
+76 NGAEVHDGREWY

-126 RIVIKGTANLRPN
+126 RIVIKGTANLRPD

-182 VGKKHLA
+182 VGKTRLA

-300 LNELKETEQGTMQ
+300 LNELKQTEQGTMQ

-331 YKEKLLDTEAE
+331 YKEKLVDTEAE

-390 QITLNLGQIDS
+390 QVTLNLGQIDS
-401 YKKDLQELELNA
+401 YKKDLQELELKA

-557 SQVRVLKD
+557 TQVRVLED

-600 EATEYKGERDTSKQE
+600 EATEYKEERDTSKQE

-643 SSSSSIEVAGLK
+643 SSSLSIEVAGLK

-675 CDELAQARAA
+675 CD
-685 LESELKE
+685 
-692 KESMEDKFSALCED
+692 
-706 LSQQSMTASAEAQ
+706 
-719 RLEGEL
+719 
-725 AQARAALESELKE
+725 
-738 KESMED
+738 
-744 KFSAL
+744 
-749 CEDLSQQSM
+749 
-758 TASAEAQR
+758 
-766 LEGELAQA
+766 ELAQA

-846 RAQMELGTL
+846 SAQMELGTL

-989 VLAKLEGLVS
+989 ALAKLEGLVS

-1033 GSESTEIAHLKNEI
+1033 GSEPTEIAHLKNEI

-1114 QRMRQDALGGL
+1114 QRMRQHALGGL

-1132 EFRVRKDVARH
+1132 EFRVRKDVAQH

-1193 EQGKRVPVEW
+1193 DQGKRVPVEW

-1277 SLERLNVVLSQLRT
+1277 SLEHLNVVLSQLRT

>member
-100 EQSGLDRVTLQ
+100 EQTGLDRVTLQ
-111 KLNPHVNLSNVFPGD
+111 KLNPHVNLSNMFPGD

-766 LEGELAQA
+766 LE
-774 RAALESELKE
+774 
-784 KESMEDKFS
+784 
-793 ALCEDLSQQS
+793 
-803 MTASAEAQR
+803 
-812 LETEVDKLQSSLSD
+812 TEVDKLQSSLSD

-989 VLAKLEGLVS
+989 ALAKLEGLVS

>member
-1 MNDILF
+1 M
-7 QIFLPTRT
+7 
-15 SVQKRKLID
+15 ID

-643 SSSSSIEVAGLK
+643 SSSLSIEVAGLK

-675 CDELAQARAA
+675 CD
-685 LESELKE
+685 
-692 KESMEDKFSALCED
+692 
-706 LSQQSMTASAEAQ
+706 
-719 RLEGEL
+719 EL

-989 VLAKLEGLVS
+989 ALAKLEGLVS